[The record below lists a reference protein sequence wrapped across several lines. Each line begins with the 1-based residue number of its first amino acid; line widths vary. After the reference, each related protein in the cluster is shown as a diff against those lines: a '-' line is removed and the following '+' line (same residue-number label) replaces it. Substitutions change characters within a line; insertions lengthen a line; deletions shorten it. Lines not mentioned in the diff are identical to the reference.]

1 VNMMMDKTI
10 SKALKQNIIILCSFL
25 LFFFLLAMTVDHFFT
40 PYNIFNIITQASI
53 YGTMAIGLTFVLIS
67 GGIDVSLPAVMASG
81 AVVGVTYMASTGN
94 GFLGCLIVIG
104 VCMVF
109 GLINGISVAYF
120 NMPPLIV
127 TLATSTISTGF
138 AVWYSDYLTIT
149 GIPRGVTSFFRAYVL
164 GVPAYVLVFFCI
176 IVVGQFVLAKT
187 VYGRWLYFVGLNKNT
202 SEVTEVPTKRTIATA
217 YVLSSFTA
225 GLAGIMLAT
234 QIGSAQAG
242 MGRFSMVLDIVSS
255 AVIGGVSIYGG
266 RGGVLGAAFGA
277 LFIALLSNVMNLLGV
292 QFYSTLM
299 LKGSII
305 ILATAFDYVRN
316 R

>member
-1 VNMMMDKTI
+1 MNATIKNMI
-10 SKALKQNIIILCSFL
+10 SGAAKHSIFILCSVLL
-25 LFFFLLAMTVDHFFT
+25 LFSILAITVDHFFT
-40 PYNIFNIITQASI
+40 AYNIFNIITQASI

-81 AVVGVTYMASTGN
+81 AVVGVTYMANTGN
-94 GFLGCLIVIG
+94 GFIGCLIVLG
-104 VCMVF
+104 VCLIF
-109 GLINGISVAYF
+109 GLINGVAVAYF

-138 AVWYSDYLTIT
+138 SVWYSNYLTIT
-149 GIPRGVTSFFRAYVL
+149 GIPVGITSFFRSYIL
-164 GVPAYVLVFFCI
+164 GVPAYVLVFFLI
-176 IVVGQFVLAKT
+176 IACSQFLLTKT
-187 VYGRWLYFVGLNKNT
+187 VYGRWLYFVGLNQHT
-202 SEVTEVPTKRTIATA
+202 SEVTEVPTRKTIATA
-217 YVLSSFTA
+217 YLISAFTA

-266 RGGVLGAAFGA
+266 RGEVMGAAFGA
-277 LFIALLSNVMNLLGV
+277 LFIALLSNVMNLLGI

>member
-1 VNMMMDKTI
+1 MKDNFI
-10 SKALKQNIIILCSFL
+10 SRLLRKNTTVIVGSSLL
-25 LFFFLLAMTVDHFFT
+25 LFTVLAITVDRFFT
-40 PYNIFNIITQASI
+40 PYKIFNIITQASI

-81 AVVGVTYMASTGN
+81 AVVGVTYMNSTGN
-94 GFLGCLIVIG
+94 GFVGCLVAIG
-104 VCMVF
+104 VCVAF

-127 TLATSTISTGF
+127 TLATSTIGTGF

-149 GIPRGVTSFFRAYVL
+149 GIPRALTNIFRGYIL
-164 GVPAYVLVFFCI
+164 GVPVYVFIFFFI
-176 IVVGQFVLAKT
+176 IFVGQFILTKT

-202 SEVTEVPTKRTIATA
+202 AKVTEVPVKRIIATA
-217 YVLSSFTA
+217 YVISSSTA

-242 MGRFSMVLDIVSS
+242 MGRFTMVLDIVSS

-266 RGGVLGAAFGA
+266 RGGIIGTAFGA
-277 LFIALLSNVMNLLGV
+277 LFIALLSNVMNLLGI
-292 QFYSTLM
+292 QFYLTLM

-305 ILATAFDYVRN
+305 ILATAFDHVRN